1 VARTIRGNHA
11 ADAASG
17 GKAMPQFDPQLI
29 RIMRRAL
36 EDVMT
41 RVPLEHS
48 TPAAKAYLAECILKA
63 AAQGHTS
70 YDALIAAAADQMQAI
85 ISLFS

>member
-1 VARTIRGNHA
+1 
-11 ADAASG
+11 
-17 GKAMPQFDPQLI
+17 MPQFAPELI
-29 RIMRRAL
+29 EVMKKVL

-41 RVPLEHS
+41 RVPLEVS

-70 YDALIAAAADQMQAI
+70 YDSLVAAAVDQIQVVF
-85 ISLFS
+85 SLFS

>member
-1 VARTIRGNHA
+1 
-11 ADAASG
+11 
-17 GKAMPQFDPQLI
+17 MPQFDPQLI